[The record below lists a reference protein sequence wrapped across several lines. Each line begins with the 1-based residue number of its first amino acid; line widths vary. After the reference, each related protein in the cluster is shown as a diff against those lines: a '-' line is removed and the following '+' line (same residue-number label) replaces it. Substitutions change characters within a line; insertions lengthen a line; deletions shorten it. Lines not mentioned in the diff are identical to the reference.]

1 MISKQNGSAMI
12 VLAIVGAVISI
23 FVVSIFSMYVSAY
36 NYGNA
41 SDNALEAAY
50 TNNQNILAQYG
61 QKIQE
66 AAQIPAMQRD
76 DVAKV
81 LMGAVGARYGKNGS
95 QASMQWIKEQNPS
108 LSPELYTKLQ
118 QLIEAGR
125 DEFKNSQT
133 ELIDKKR
140 SYSTELG
147 SFMRGTF
154 LRIAG
159 YPKKPLSDYKIITT
173 DYADDAFKAGKESG
187 PMKFR

>member
-1 MISKQNGSAMI
+1 MKKQNGSAALI
-12 VLAIVGAVISI
+12 ILGAVLG
-23 FVVSIFSMYVSAY
+23 FVLLIVVAVFSMYVSAY

-41 SDNALEAAY
+41 ADNSLEAAY

-81 LMGAVGARYGKNGS
+81 LMGALGSRYGANGS
-95 QASMQWIKEQNPS
+95 QASMQWIKEQNPT
-108 LSPELYTKLQ
+108 LSPKLYEKLQ

-154 LRIAG
+154 LKIAG

-187 PMKFR
+187 PMKLR